1 MSTLQRLAT
10 TCKTCLTSLVLASS
24 LLPIGSCMNF
34 EGYDQAPEL
43 DTHVDDWRDE
53 VIYQVLVDRFA
64 NGDHANDYLIEAD
77 APARYHGGDWQGL
90 EQKLPY
96 LQELGVTTLW
106 ISPVVRNVETDA
118 NVDGYHGYW
127 AQDFTALNPHFGDM
141 VALRRLVDAAHD
153 QGMLVIID
161 IVTNH
166 VGQLFYYDINLNGNP
181 DEQIQGNGSDSPVL
195 HINEY
200 DPDFDPRGIQSF
212 TSLGEA
218 GPAPIIFASDP
229 ATNHLPPSPSVFR
242 NPEVY
247 NRKGRT
253 IDFEVEDQLLHGDFP
268 GGLKDVDTTRCDV
281 KRAFVDVYAKIIE
294 QTNADGFRI
303 DTIKHVE
310 HEFWRYF
317 TQRVR
322 QRLASQGKSKFFMFG
337 EAFDGRDDLVG
348 SFTQQMLPDP
358 SEADCAAGTGQP
370 LSGDQLDSAFYFP
383 QHFQAIRDVFQQ
395 AQSTDRI
402 QTLWA
407 QRATTWGTVAPASG
421 IDVAP
426 ADIPVNFLDNHDVPR
441 FLYGVRDLPKD
452 QRRLLLHNAL
462 LFLYTA
468 PGVPCLYY
476 GTEQEF
482 SGGNDPANREDLW
495 LSGYDT
501 QNPTFRWIARMA
513 KIRKA
518 YASLRR
524 GSWAVTWASDR
535 VGDEEDAGLF
545 AFERNGGTSSNGYSL
560 VVINSNQAH
569 ASHTSFGGNAMPVL
583 APPGTELR
591 DALSG
596 DSFTVAGDGT
606 IEVSVEPMRGVILV
620 PAVDWVSID

>member
-1 MSTLQRLAT
+1 MKTSTSSTALAT
-10 TCKTCLTSLVLASS
+10 ALAGTLVSAALVACGGAGDFDNPASL
-24 LLPIGSCMNF
+24 PH
-34 EGYDQAPEL
+34 QANA
-43 DTHVDDWRDE
+43 DVDWRDQ
-53 VIYQVLVDRFA
+53 VIYQIMIDRFA
-64 NGDHANDYLIEAD
+64 NGDPNNDINV
-77 APARYHGGDWQGL
+77 APTIPGRYQGGDWQGVID
-90 EQKLPY
+90 KLPY
-96 LQELGVTTLW
+96 LQDLGVTALW
-106 ISPVVRNVETDA
+106 ISPVVKNTESDA
-118 NVDGYHGYW
+118 GFASYHGYW
-127 AQDFTALNPHFGDM
+127 TQDFLRTNPHFGDLYK
-141 VALRRLVDAAHD
+141 LRELVDAAHAR
-153 QGMLVIID
+153 GMLVILD
-161 IVTNH
+161 VVTNH

-421 IDVAP
+421 IDVVP

>member
-1 MSTLQRLAT
+1 M
-10 TCKTCLTSLVLASS
+10 SS
-24 LLPIGSCMNF
+24 LLRNFALLAALLPLGSCMDF
-34 EGYDQAPEL
+34 AGYDQPPKL
-43 DTHVDDWRDE
+43 DTYVEDWRDE
-53 VIYQVLVDRFA
+53 VIYQILVDRFA
-64 NGDHANDYLIEAD
+64 NGDRGNDYLLEPD

-90 EQKLPY
+90 EDRLPY

-141 VALRRLVDAAHD
+141 VALRRLVDAAHERD
-153 QGMLVIID
+153 MLVIID

-181 DEQIQGNGSDSPVL
+181 DEQIQGNGVDSPVQY
-195 HINEY
+195 INEY
-200 DPDFDPRGIQSF
+200 DPDFDERGIQSF
-212 TSLGEA
+212 TSLGES
-218 GPAPIIFASDP
+218 GRAPIIFASDP
-229 ATNHLPPSPSVFR
+229 ATNHLPPSPAVFR

-247 NRKGRT
+247 NRRGRT

-268 GGLKDVDTTRCDV
+268 GGLKDVDTSRCDV

-294 QTNADGFRI
+294 QTDADGFRI

-317 TQRVR
+317 TQRLR
-322 QRLASQGKSKFFMFG
+322 QRLGPQGKTKFFMFG

-348 SFTQQMLPDP
+348 SFTQPLAPDP
-358 SEADCAAGTGQP
+358 AEQPCAMGTGQP
-370 LSGDQLDSAFYFP
+370 VSSDQLDSAFYFP

-402 QTLWA
+402 QLLWE
-407 QRATTWGTVAPASG
+407 QRATNWGTVAPVAG

-441 FLYGVRDLPKD
+441 FLYGVRELPVE
-452 QRRLLLHNAL
+452 QRQALLHNAL
-462 LFLYTA
+462 LFLYTV

-476 GTEQEF
+476 GTEQNF
-482 SGGNDPANREDLW
+482 AGGNDPANREDLW

-501 QNPTFRWIARMA
+501 ENPTFQWIATLA
-513 KIRKA
+513 KARKA

-524 GSWAVTWASDR
+524 GSWTVTWASDR
-535 VGDEEDAGLF
+535 VGDEEDAGMF
-545 AFERNGGTSSNGYSL
+545 AFERNGGSSSNGYSL
-560 VVINSNQAH
+560 VVINTNQVH
-569 ASHTSFGGNAMPVL
+569 ASHTQFEGNSMPVL
-583 APPGTELR
+583 APVGTVLK
-591 DALSG
+591 DALTG
-596 DSFTVAGDGT
+596 DTVTVAGDGT
-606 IEVSVEPMRGVILV
+606 IEVMVEPMRGMILV
-620 PAVDWVSID
+620 PEADWVSLD